1 MNMAEQQVAEYEL
14 QAEWQVLQSQ
24 FDSYEKFSLIIKL
37 VAICTF
43 AAFAITQGSPVLFA
57 LTFAMLWLQ
66 DAIWKTF
73 QTRIED
79 RILAIEAALATSTE
93 IAPFQFNREFA
104 AQRPGLV
111 GLVFEYSKAAFKPT
125 VAFPHVVIIALTLF
139 TGWPI

>member
-43 AAFAITQGSPVLFA
+43 AAFAITQDSPVLFA

-93 IAPFQFNREFA
+93 IAPF
-104 AQRPGLV
+104 
-111 GLVFEYSKAAFKPT
+111 
-125 VAFPHVVIIALTLF
+125 
-139 TGWPI
+139 